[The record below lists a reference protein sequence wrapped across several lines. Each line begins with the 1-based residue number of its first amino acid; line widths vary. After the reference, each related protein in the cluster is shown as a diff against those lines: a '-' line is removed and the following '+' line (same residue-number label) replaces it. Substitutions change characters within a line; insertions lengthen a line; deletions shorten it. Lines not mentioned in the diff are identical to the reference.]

1 LEALGNQIDHYL
13 IHLQY
18 LKVNF
23 NGKEVAEHF
32 NLKPGKLIGSI
43 KDSVSDAIMNGDIP
57 NSKPDIL
64 CFIQTQFFD
73 NK

>member
-1 LEALGNQIDHYL
+1 MTKLEMFLFR
-13 IHLQY
+13 LQY

-43 KDSVSDAIMNGDIP
+43 KDAVSDAIMNEIIP

-64 CFIQTQFFD
+64 RFIQTKFFD
-73 NK
+73 QIGK